1 MSRALI
7 LLAHGSR
14 DPAWSR
20 PLHELAARIAAQDA
34 QLAVRIAYLEIQAPH
49 LSAVIDELSAQA
61 EDISVLPVLWAAG
74 GHVARDLPRLL
85 DEARDRHPAL
95 RMHRLPPLAELPGM
109 LDFVAAQAVVL
120 AALPDQFDQFDQ
132 PATRR
137 TAIAT
142 SIP

>member
-1 MSRALI
+1 MARALI

-14 DPAWSR
+14 DAAWSQ
-20 PLHELAARIAAQDA
+20 PLHELAARIAARDA
-34 QLAVRIAYLEIQAPH
+34 QLIVRIAHLEIQAPH
-49 LSAVIDELSAQA
+49 LSAAIDALSAEAQ
-61 EDISVLPVLWAAG
+61 DITVLPVLWAAG

-95 RMHRLPPLAELPGM
+95 RLHQLPPLAELPGM
-109 LDFVAAQAVVL
+109 LDFVATQA
-120 AALPDQFDQFDQ
+120 AALVAADAFDQ

-142 SIP
+142 SMP